1 MVDESAVSRLITAL
15 QSLQTSNEWYSGRY
29 EQLWVD
35 ETIVG
40 DRCADLCEFVQ
51 NYALT

>member
-15 QSLQTSNEWYSGRY
+15 QSLQTSNEWHSGRY

-35 ETIVG
+35 ETNVS
-40 DRCADLCEFVQ
+40 DRCVNFRDLC
-51 NYALT
+51 

>member
-15 QSLQTSNEWYSGRY
+15 QSLQTSNKCHSGRY

-35 ETIVG
+35 ETDVS
-40 DRCADLCEFVQ
+40 DRCVDVREFVQ
-51 NYALT
+51 ITL